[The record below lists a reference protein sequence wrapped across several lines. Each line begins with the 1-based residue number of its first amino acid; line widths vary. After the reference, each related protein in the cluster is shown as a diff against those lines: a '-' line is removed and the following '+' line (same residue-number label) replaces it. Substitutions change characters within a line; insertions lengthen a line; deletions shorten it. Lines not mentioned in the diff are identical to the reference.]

1 MRGLAEPQHRGR
13 SGRRRWRHWRNALDP
28 GHHGTR
34 SAGETDVSE
43 DLRAKWDSRYGEG
56 DAADARPCAVLD
68 MFQHLLPS
76 VGSALDLACGL
87 GGNALLLAARGLET
101 SAWDLSPV
109 GIAKLARH
117 AAEHGLPLRA
127 DARDVQ
133 LRPPALGSFDVIV
146 VSYFLERDLAPALQD
161 ALRPGGLL
169 FYQTWTREA
178 VDDRGPG
185 NPAFR
190 LAPNELLHLFPRLRV
205 IAYREEGLFGDPA
218 QGLRNEAWL
227 VAARI
232 H

>member
-1 MRGLAEPQHRGR
+1 M
-13 SGRRRWRHWRNALDP
+13 
-28 GHHGTR
+28 
-34 SAGETDVSE
+34 SE
-43 DLRAKWDSRYGEG
+43 DLRAKWDARYGEG
-56 DAADARPCAVLD
+56 DAVDARPCAVLES
-68 MFQHLLPS
+68 FQHLLPS
-76 VGSALDLACGL
+76 AGSALDLACGL
-87 GGNALLLAARGLET
+87 GGNALLLAARGLKT

-109 GIAKLARH
+109 AIAKLGGH
-117 AAEHGLPLRA
+117 AAERGLPLWA
-127 DARDVQ
+127 EVRDVQ
-133 LRPPALGSFDVIV
+133 MQPPEPGSFDVIV
-146 VSYFLERDLAPALQD
+146 VGYFLERDLAPALQD

-190 LAPNELLHLFPRLRV
+190 LGPNELLRLFPRLRV
-205 IAYREEGLFGDPA
+205 IAYREEGLLGDPA